1 MNIINY
7 LVLSLPTDYDLIDSL
22 EDIKFI
28 SIPAKFKYFFDLDYL
43 RNYKGVK
50 LPKTDLNIRTV
61 LISAHQEG
69 GEKNLYLY
77 TLSQSGEIID
87 RLILFSIE
95 GDTKQGNNVGDTFN
109 IDKNYNIKIVKNYK
123 INNSGKFIEI
133 KK

>member
-7 LVLSLPTDYDLIDSL
+7 LVLSLPIDYDLIDSL

-61 LISAHQEG
+61 LISAYQEA
-69 GEKNLYLY
+69 GEKNLSLY
-77 TLSQSGEIID
+77 TISKG
-87 RLILFSIE
+87 R
-95 GDTKQGNNVGDTFN
+95 NNR
-109 IDKNYNIKIVKNYK
+109 
-123 INNSGKFIEI
+123 
-133 KK
+133 

>member
-61 LISAHQEG
+61 LISAYQEA

-77 TLSQSGEIID
+77 TLSQKGEIID
-87 RLILFSIE
+87 RLILFTIE
-95 GDTKQGNNVGDTFN
+95 GETKQGNNVGDTFN
-109 IDKNYNIKIVKNYK
+109 IDKNYK